1 MSWQSGKLSKLE
13 NPLIETVHGV
23 ILMLK
28 RSLYLVS
35 WQLEILQ
42 SVNNEREERRCLQ
55 ENIFRIYMS
64 WALDVFG
71 YLDICLI

>member
-1 MSWQSGKLSKLE
+1 MLE
-13 NPLIETVHGV
+13 
-23 ILMLK
+23 

-55 ENIFRIYMS
+55 ENIFRIYIES
-64 WALDVFG
+64 HELGVFG
-71 YLDICLI
+71 YLDTCQI